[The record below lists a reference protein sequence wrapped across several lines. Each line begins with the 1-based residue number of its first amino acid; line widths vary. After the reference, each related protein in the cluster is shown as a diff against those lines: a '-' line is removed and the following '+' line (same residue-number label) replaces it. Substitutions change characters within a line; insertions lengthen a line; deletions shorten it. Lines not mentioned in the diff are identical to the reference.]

1 MEELFTLFLDNIF
14 AWNFLLD
21 NFFLF
26 LGAEEHASWLNIFPD
41 MICSYAQIERQN
53 IPNNQRNL
61 DTDVPGCKEL
71 TWLYKDH
78 AELLSM
84 VHKELL
90 LGNIVLKKE
99 VADLEVGGPDFFL
112 LLRILLRI
120 LLSIEVVLVGAEH
133 DLASKLL
140 M

>member
-1 MEELFTLFLDNIF
+1 
-14 AWNFLLD
+14 
-21 NFFLF
+21 
-26 LGAEEHASWLNIFPD
+26 LNIFPD

-90 LGNIVLKKE
+90 FGNIVLQKE

-112 LLRILLRI
+112 LLRI
-120 LLSIEVVLVGAEH
+120 
-133 DLASKLL
+133 
-140 M
+140 